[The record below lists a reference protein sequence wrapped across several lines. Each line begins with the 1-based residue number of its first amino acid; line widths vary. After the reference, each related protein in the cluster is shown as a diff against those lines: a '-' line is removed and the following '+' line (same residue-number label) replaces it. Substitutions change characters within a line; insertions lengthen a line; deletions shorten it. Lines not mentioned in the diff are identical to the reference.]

1 MLRIFM
7 NLSLDGFNYFPEANK
22 NAGCWGTVGG
32 VPDRHGGNPG
42 NASPALR
49 RLGAG
54 PSPFAPSSLPVTST
68 YFLSLSL
75 LFLFCAPPLSS
86 SGHPFLSD
94 GVKV

>member
-7 NLSLDGFNYFPEANK
+7 NLLLDGFNYFPEASK
-22 NAGCWGTVGG
+22 NAGCWGRVGG
-32 VPDRHGGNPG
+32 VPGRIGGNPG

-54 PSPFAPSSLPVTST
+54 RSLFAPSSLAVTST

-75 LFLFCAPPLSS
+75 LFLFCTPPLS
-86 SGHPFLSD
+86 SGHPFFSD